1 MLYYT
6 WNFFKN
12 PIQGHSG
19 NVFTTCRSCYKVLV
33 PHLVIRSQF
42 EDVKLLADKIEKDW
56 RQVLA
61 DCFPKILVNIL
72 PYFAYQSH
80 GKNEVAEQ
88 RDKASEVF
96 DMLKDEKCLGKQV
109 SILKCVNWVLCH
121 LTDLKGTFIYAV
133 KM

>member
-1 MLYYT
+1 M
-6 WNFFKN
+6 
-12 PIQGHSG
+12 
-19 NVFTTCRSCYKVLV
+19 CRSCYKVLV

-109 SILKCVNWVLCH
+109 SIFKCVN
-121 LTDLKGTFIYAV
+121 
-133 KM
+133 